1 MSKYTKNKRSQQQM
15 IDMFGLPYTIE
26 LGEDQKKVYNDEY
39 MDEVEFSL
47 EDLQQAYNLTK
58 EEAQT
63 IWDKYDKE
71 FREGKKD
78 E

>member
-1 MSKYTKNKRSQQQM
+1 MSEYAKNKRSQQQM

-39 MDEVEFSL
+39 TDEVEFSL

-63 IWDKYDKE
+63 IWDIYIE
-71 FREGKKD
+71 FRKGDKR
-78 E
+78 

>member
-1 MSKYTKNKRSQQQM
+1 M

-39 MDEVEFSL
+39 TDEVEFSL

-63 IWDKYDKE
+63 IWDIYIE
-71 FREGKKD
+71 FRKGDKR
-78 E
+78 

>member
-1 MSKYTKNKRSQQQM
+1 M

-39 MDEVEFSL
+39 TDEVEFSL

-63 IWDKYDKE
+63 IWDIYTVFRKE
-71 FREGKKD
+71 TKNE
-78 E
+78 

>member
-39 MDEVEFSL
+39 TDEVEFSL

-63 IWDKYDKE
+63 IWDIYTVFRKE
-71 FREGKKD
+71 TKNE
-78 E
+78 

>member
-1 MSKYTKNKRSQQQM
+1 M

-39 MDEVEFSL
+39 TDEVAFSL
-47 EDLQQAYNLTK
+47 EDLQKAYNLTK

-63 IWDKYDKE
+63 IWDIYIE
-71 FREGKKD
+71 FRKGDKK
-78 E
+78 

>member
-1 MSKYTKNKRSQQQM
+1 M

-39 MDEVEFSL
+39 TDEVEFSL
-47 EDLQQAYNLTK
+47 EALQKAYNLTK
-58 EEAQT
+58 EEAPT
-63 IWDKYDKE
+63 IWDIYIE